1 MELNQKTIE
10 DWLNGLGI
18 DFAGAVEVV
27 LNDNAHIIHV
37 TVDEDKITESREKII
52 AIVKDNLAKGVITED
67 NAKEVIEHLF
77 VTEFYLEGF

>member
-18 DFAGAVEVV
+18 DFAGDVEVV
-27 LNDNAHIIHV
+27 WNDNAHIIHV

>member
-18 DFAGAVEVV
+18 DFAGSVEVV
-27 LNDNAHIIHV
+27 WNDNAHIIHV

-52 AIVKDNLAKGVITED
+52 AIVKDNLAKGVITEY

>member
-27 LNDNAHIIHV
+27 WNDNAHIIHV

-52 AIVKDNLAKGVITED
+52 AIVKDNLAKGVITEY

>member
-18 DFAGAVEVV
+18 DFAGDVEVV
-27 LNDNAHIIHV
+27 WNDNAHIIHV

-67 NAKEVIEHLF
+67 NAKEVIEPPLCH
-77 VTEFYLEGF
+77 

>member
-27 LNDNAHIIHV
+27 WNDNAHIIHF

>member
-27 LNDNAHIIHV
+27 QNDNAHIIHV